1 MLDNI
6 YDTLSLFLDFICT
19 LSLITNISL
28 ISRIPLLIL
37 DHPVSRRFRT
47 YTPLGRPLKLQQWRL
62 IHLVSREMGCRSL
75 LVPSFECK
83 YSTTEG
89 RIIKWTRP
97 DHLKWLMSKR
107 VRYSIHWVAPRAEGW
122 LIIIVCRVSQRKFPV
137 LDSFPGLCQVSLV
150 DCFREAFLLY
160 QVGDNDNAIIRPV
173 WYAIFALTIWPLFQ
187 SASFL
192 VLYLPCCP
200 FAVRSK
206 LAPWQSGENTHE
218 TTPLFFLSLAAH
230 AERIFSHQSWSY
242 RFSTR
247 LLSGHQARSLRA
259 PF

>member
-1 MLDNI
+1 MTWVYYPSNK
-6 YDTLSLFLDFICT
+6 
-19 LSLITNISL
+19 
-28 ISRIPLLIL
+28 
-37 DHPVSRRFRT
+37 T
-47 YTPLGRPLKLQQWRL
+47 YR
-62 IHLVSREMGCRSL
+62 V
-75 LVPSFECK
+75 
-83 YSTTEG
+83 TEG
-89 RIIKWTRP
+89 RYTTAIILNLASELSR
-97 DHLKWLMSKR
+97 S
-107 VRYSIHWVAPRAEGW
+107 APRVQFRNSLLMQLGFISPLLPAAASCW
-122 LIIIVCRVSQRKFPV
+122 QRRHRIVCRVSQRKFPV

-218 TTPLFFLSLAAH
+218 TTPSFFLSLAAH

-242 RFSTR
+242 RFFTR
-247 LLSGHQARSLRA
+247 LLSGNQARSLRA